1 VLDTNVWSGRYELD
15 VVARRGGVLVF
26 CEVKSK
32 SGDRFGDPAEMV
44 TAEKQ
49 RRIRLAAALWLQ
61 RHRDCTG
68 LHIRFDV
75 IAERAG
81 RLEHL
86 PNAF

>member
-1 VLDTNVWSGRYELD
+1 VLATNVWSGPYELD

-32 SGDRFGDPAEMV
+32 TGDRFGAPAEMV

-49 RRIRLAAALWLQ
+49 RRIRLAAELWLQ
-61 RHRDCTG
+61 RHRDCGG
-68 LHIRFDV
+68 LRVRFDV